1 MAKPSIF
8 SRDYEKKMKRRK
20 RRIVIS
26 ILVALV
32 LIFALFFKF
41 KVQDMDFT
49 NMKDKIQAWVDSG
62 KPEEELVDEE
72 EEVIEEPEKEV
83 VPEKTFIDLNVEEGV
98 ILKAEYMDD
107 AGVKKFVGIDPIEGF
122 TYNISPSGEQIL
134 IEDKN
139 QNLKVFKIDG
149 TVKDITK
156 QSYTSQSGGLF
167 PKNEILAGTPEYI
180 WHSQAKFIN
189 ETRVLYIS
197 QLPYFG
203 ASATNKYI
211 WIYDIE
217 NASEN
222 VLWNLKGPDTTVGEL
237 DPEKGLS
244 VTVNGVAY
252 YINADGGIS
261 Q

>member
-20 RRIVIS
+20 RKIIIS
-26 ILVALV
+26 ILIALV
-32 LIFALFFKF
+32 VIFALFFKF

-49 NMKDKIQAWVDSG
+49 NIKDKIQAWVDSG
-62 KPEEELVDEE
+62 KPEEELIDEE
-72 EEVIEEPEKEV
+72 EIIEEPEEEI

-98 ILKAEYMDD
+98 IVKAEYIDE
-107 AGVKKFVGIDPIEGF
+107 AGTKKFVAIEPIEGI
-122 TYNISPSGEQIL
+122 TYNISPSGQQIL
-134 IEDKN
+134 IVDKN
-139 QNLKVFKIDG
+139 QNIKIFNIDG
-149 TVKDITK
+149 TLRDITK
-156 QSYTSQSGGLF
+156 SQYVSQGGSVF
-167 PKNEILAGTPEYI
+167 PKENILADTPEYI

-203 ASATNKYI
+203 ASSTNKYI
-211 WIYDIE
+211 WIVDLE
-217 NASEN
+217 NGTEN
-222 VLWNLKGPDTTVGEL
+222 VLWNLTGPDITVGEL
-237 DPEKGLS
+237 DQEKGLS
-244 VTVNGVAY
+244 VTVNGVNY